1 MRTEGGSARSRREGI
16 GNRNS
21 KGTHGSIE
29 GVLYQLMLRAY
40 SELWTQ
46 ELLLVSGGHMRY

>member
-29 GVLYQLMLRAY
+29 GVLHQLMLRAY

-46 ELLLVSGGHMRY
+46 ELLLVSGGHIGY